1 MNARKTVIITGSSQG
16 IGEATA
22 ILFSKK
28 GFNVVLHGRNKE
40 KLESAKKNC
49 ELAGAPGVLAV
60 ELELSNQADL
70 TRLIRDTVAE
80 FGGIDVLVNNAAF
93 GQFDNL
99 EDMDSERLD
108 KIFAVNVK
116 APILLTKAAIPH
128 LKKSRGAI
136 VNISSFA
143 SGIRTNKL
151 MSYAITKAA
160 LDQFSLILSGN
171 YAPDGVR
178 VNTIRPASVAT
189 DFAGTTGIPKE
200 TIEKMTKAKAAKHPL
215 AGLLKPEEVAQ
226 AIWMCCDPEM
236 PSLTGQNITIHGGR
250 IEDTPWVNPFD

>member
-1 MNARKTVIITGSSQG
+1 M
-16 IGEATA
+16 
-22 ILFSKK
+22 
-28 GFNVVLHGRNKE
+28 
-40 KLESAKKNC
+40 
-49 ELAGAPGVLAV
+49 
-60 ELELSNQADL
+60 
-70 TRLIRDTVAE
+70 
-80 FGGIDVLVNNAAF
+80 
-93 GQFDNL
+93 
-99 EDMDSERLD
+99 
-108 KIFAVNVK
+108 
-116 APILLTKAAIPH
+116 
-128 LKKSRGAI
+128 
-136 VNISSFA
+136 
-143 SGIRTNKL
+143 

-189 DFAGTTGIPKE
+189 DFVGTTGIPKE

-250 IEDTPWVNPFD
+250 IEDAPWVNPFD